1 MKRTLLAAA
10 LLLAGTSAFATT
22 GTINFNGK
30 INGSTCPIE
39 IVNPDSGAVGN
50 LVQMGAPRVADFPN
64 LGAEAGGRSFSMR
77 VPGGAACGI
86 DPDNPNTATVTFT
99 GVQGGAGADGS
110 LYAIKT
116 VGGAATGVAVALKD
130 RSGNPVKNGEASA
143 AYPLNVTGATEMFF
157 TAVYKSTA
165 ATVTPGAADADVSFV
180 VKIN

>member
-1 MKRTLLAAA
+1 MKRTFLAAA
-10 LLLAGTSAFATT
+10 LLLAGTSAFANT

-86 DPDNPNTATVTFT
+86 DPENPNTASVTFT

-143 AYPLNVTGATEMFF
+143 AYPLNAVGATEMFF

-165 ATVTPGAADADVSFV
+165 PAVTPGAADADVSFV